1 MINHALGAL
10 KPKYDCRDWSLVCG
24 ASDFPKS
31 FRCSNLPPIKDQG
44 QTPACV
50 AYVGAEL
57 VEWHYR
63 RQHSSFERFS
73 TEFVYGYRPNGY
85 TQRDGMLLRDALK
98 TLKEV
103 GNVTYDDLPGNNL
116 YKVAAVQVNA
126 NLGALKTLAKPHVIT
141 TYFQC
146 KDAAAIKKALM
157 TYGPVMASMGIWKG
171 DKVVKGD
178 YISNQSTEQK
188 GAHCVLIVGWKNDKW
203 VVMNSWGK
211 NWGDKGFFYLPI
223 DFKWYECWGISDTF
237 VESDIHKPIL
247 SNTKILYKIVN
258 FIIKIGKKLKGGV

>member
-1 MINHALGAL
+1 
-10 KPKYDCRDWSLVCG
+10 
-24 ASDFPKS
+24 
-31 FRCSNLPPIKDQG
+31 
-44 QTPACV
+44 
-50 AYVGAEL
+50 
-57 VEWHYR
+57 
-63 RQHSSFERFS
+63 
-73 TEFVYGYRPNGY
+73 
-85 TQRDGMLLRDALK
+85 MLLRDALK
-98 TLKEV
+98 TLKGV
-103 GNVTYDDLPGNNL
+103 GNVTYDDLPGNNM
-116 YKVAAVQVNA
+116 YKVAAAQVNA
-126 NLGALKTLAKPHVIT
+126 NLGALETLAKPHVIT

-157 TYGPVMASMGIWKG
+157 AYGPVMASMGIWKG

-178 YISNQSTEQK
+178 YISDQSTEGR

-237 VESDIHKPIL
+237 VESDIYKPIL